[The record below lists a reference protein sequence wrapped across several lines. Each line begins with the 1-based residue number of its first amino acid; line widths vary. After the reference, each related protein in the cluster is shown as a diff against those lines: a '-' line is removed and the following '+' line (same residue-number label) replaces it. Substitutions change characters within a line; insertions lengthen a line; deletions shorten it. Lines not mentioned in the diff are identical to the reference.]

1 LHLKRLTIPAF
12 LHAACL
18 HFSARRIEL
27 GTVLEKETIFRAVSN
42 FEDVFGQDSRAFE
55 DICICTDT
63 NDDEDYESTLQ
74 GSPGPSDVVMRQNL
88 QKRRFAEAGV
98 ATGPNSMAFT
108 TFTSKAKRTAKG
120 KEPVRSNASGDSQ
133 MLLKQSHLLSDA
145 LRVNEFVVDL
155 SLQKQRHAN
164 LAESTRASYKRY
176 QDAWEVIVNL

>member
-1 LHLKRLTIPAF
+1 M
-12 LHAACL
+12 
-18 HFSARRIEL
+18 HFSSRRIEL
-27 GTVLEKETIFRAVSN
+27 GTVLEKETILRAVSN

-55 DICICTDT
+55 DICTDSS
-63 NDDEDYESTLQ
+63 DDEDCESTLQ
-74 GSPGPSDVVMRQNL
+74 GSPGPDVVMRQQNL
-88 QKRRFAEAGV
+88 RKRRFAEAGT
-98 ATGPNSMAFT
+98 ATGPNSTAFT